1 MDNKGLK
8 ILVVVLAVV
17 FAGCIAIAIIYKDDM
32 DFKKAKKAGTKEAY
46 AAFVEKHPDS
56 EFFGAA
62 KRSLDSIESIE
73 LKNKI
78 EDEYQRIKKDP
89 SLEDVKQFIAS
100 YPDSDHSSEFRQMI
114 EEWDNHVYEELTSK
128 YDASLASYYLLNLPE
143 GKHVEEIR
151 RLKIINE
158 EEDVYKNAISK
169 NTIAAYQ
176 DYIDTYP
183 KGKHLSE
190 IKSKLAL
197 AQEQDAY
204 NNAKNLGQAY
214 AYRDYLNRF
223 PNGKHKAEIRGLL
236 DEIEDYD
243 RYKDNSLA
251 NGAQP
256 YSAYYGTNKSCQYYG
271 CSEICVKAPYS
282 SDVLVLIKKDNSN
295 GKVVRHGYVK
305 GGSQV
310 CFEVPDGRYQVFFYY
325 GKGWY
330 PKKQMQGGVK
340 GGFLR
345 DELFSKDNPQY
356 LDGQILTYE
365 LILQQNGNFSTKPSS
380 ESEMF

>member
-8 ILVVVLAVV
+8 IIVAILAVV
-17 FAGCIAIAIIYKDDM
+17 FAACIAVAIIFKDDM
-32 DFKKAKKAGTKEAY
+32 DYKKAKAAGTKEAY
-46 AAFVEKHPDS
+46 AAFLQKHKDS
-56 EFFGAA
+56 EFFDAA
-62 KRSLDSIESIE
+62 KRSLDSIEAVE
-73 LKNKI
+73 LRNKI
-78 EDEYQRIKKDP
+78 ESEYQRIKSDLTLP
-89 SLEDVKQFIAS
+89 DVKQFIS
-100 YPDSDHSSEFRQMI
+100 NYPDSEHSDEFRQMI
-114 EEWDNHVYEELTSK
+114 KEWDENVYQELSSK

-143 GKHVEEIR
+143 GKHVDEIR
-151 RLKIINE
+151 RMKIANE
-158 EEDVYKNAISK
+158 EEDVYRNALTK

-183 KGKHLSE
+183 KGKHLTE
-190 IKSKLAL
+190 IKTKLAA

-223 PNGKHKAEIRGLL
+223 PNGKHRAEIRGLL
-236 DEIEDYD
+236 DDIEAFD

-256 YSAYYGTNKSCQYYG
+256 YSAYYGYNKSCQYYG

-305 GGSQV
+305 GGQQV
-310 CFEVPDGRYQVFFYY
+310 CCEVPDGRYQTFFYY

-345 DELFSKDNPQY
+345 DEIFSKDNPQY

-380 ESEMF
+380 ETEMF